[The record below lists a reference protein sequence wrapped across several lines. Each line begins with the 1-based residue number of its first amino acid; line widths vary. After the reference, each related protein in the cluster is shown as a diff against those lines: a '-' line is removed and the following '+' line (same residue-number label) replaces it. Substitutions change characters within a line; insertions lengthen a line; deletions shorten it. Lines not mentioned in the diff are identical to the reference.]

1 MRRPPNAS
9 FSHIL
14 TRAQEKRFKNRFS
27 TPHHRRAGA
36 AHLNY
41 HLKRPP
47 SFEPPHL
54 KIALDF
60 GSEFA
65 LAFESSLAILTSNP
79 LQMSTS
85 LSSPT
90 SRFISDVDANFYLEF
105 AFDLE
110 GRNCTHWH
118 VARAHS
124 HARALARTR
133 SPESAGHARIRTRAL
148 TRTRSHAR
156 IRTHAH
162 SHSHAFRST
171 PATHIPPR
179 PNR

>member
-1 MRRPPNAS
+1 MGLWVPLIIS
-9 FSHIL
+9 II
-14 TRAQEKRFKNRFS
+14 
-27 TPHHRRAGA
+27 
-36 AHLNY
+36 NY
-41 HLKRPP
+41 HLKGPP

-60 GSEFA
+60 GFDFA
-65 LAFESSLAILTSNP
+65 IAFESSLAILTSNP

-85 LSSPT
+85 LSSSN
-90 SRFISDVDANFYLEF
+90 SRFISDFDSNFYLEF

-133 SPESAGHARIRTRAL
+133 SPESAGHAPPGAPHQIVRRTREA
-148 TRTRSHAR
+148 AGC
-156 IRTHAH
+156 
-162 SHSHAFRST
+162 
-171 PATHIPPR
+171 P
-179 PNR
+179 